1 MRKIE
6 KIEHEIQGLSHSE
19 LAAFRRWFREFDAE
33 AWDRKIEEDI
43 QAGKLVASGD
53 AALKS
58 FEAGKCSEIRNTSPP
73 LNFGFAIKRCQSLSK
88 NSPTK
93 ASHC

>member
-6 KIEHEIQGLSHSE
+6 KIEHEIQGLSPSE

-33 AWDRKIEEDI
+33 AWDRQIEEDI
-43 QAGKLVASGD
+43 KAGKLDALGN

-58 FEAGKCSEIRNTSPP
+58 FEAGKCSEI
-73 LNFGFAIKRCQSLSK
+73 
-88 NSPTK
+88 
-93 ASHC
+93 